1 MLSLGQVVWVPPARI
16 LERDYADLITG
27 LQPLPAD
34 RSAPGV
40 PTAVRPIVAAANAGP
55 LLYKVRARGESLW
68 EIARHTLNDSN
79 QWAQILN
86 LNRTLKPQPEIPL
99 APGTILR
106 LPPEAKIDAADR
118 P

>member
-40 PTAVRPIVAAANAGP
+40 PTAIRPITSAPTGP

-106 LPPEAKIDAADR
+106 LPSEAKIDPGDR